1 MNMTHL
7 PRMIAIDMDGT
18 LVHPGGTVTEAN
30 RQAIQRA
37 RDAGARIVIA
47 TGRRHS
53 YAMKTL
59 HGTGFLPH
67 DIVLSSNGAVART
80 LAGRLVFRQTM
91 PLATARWFCAA
102 ADEYRN
108 CLVFTFDTV
117 GDDGTEAPGALVLEE
132 LEELHAS
139 IEKWMTANAADIRR
153 VRPLEDAL
161 HEGDG
166 VPIQAMLCG
175 TLERMD
181 RAYTLLS
188 EVNDGRVT
196 LTRTMYPARDLC
208 ILDVVPPGC
217 SKGSGL
223 QRLLDME
230 NLSQQDLMAIG
241 DNWNDLAMLEL
252 ARWPM
257 LMGNAPEELRLIAE
271 QRGWTVTC
279 HHHEDGVAEAIT
291 TYFAATADVC

>member
-1 MNMTHL
+1 MTPR

-18 LVHPGGTVTEAN
+18 LVHPGGTVTEVN
-30 RQAIQRA
+30 RSAIQRA

-80 LAGRLVFRQTM
+80 LAGSLLFRQTM

-102 ADEYRN
+102 ADEFRN

-117 GDDGTEAPGALVLEE
+117 REDGTEAPGALVLEE
-132 LEELHAS
+132 LEELHSS

-153 VRPLEDAL
+153 VRPVEDAL
-161 HEGDG
+161 QDG
-166 VPIQAMLCG
+166 SMEPIQAMLCG
-175 TLERMD
+175 NLQRME
-181 RAYTLLS
+181 RAYTLLNV
-188 EVNDGRVT
+188 VNDDGVT

-208 ILDVVPPGC
+208 ILDVVPAGC

-223 QRLLDME
+223 QRLME
-230 NLSQQDLMAIG
+230 MEGFSQDDLMAIG

-279 HHHEDGVAEAIT
+279 HHHEDGVAEAI
-291 TYFAATADVC
+291 ATCFPADHAVR